1 MKQRALKGRAGRP
14 GFTLAEVMVAMVLT
28 SLVVLGSWRF
38 FGSAANS
45 MSVFSGMAIVDERLA
60 LAADLLSSDARR
72 AGMYGTPYS
81 LNDPMV
87 CPKPDPELRAVIVQD
102 GASIPAYSWGDN
114 DPLLMNP
121 DICIFQ
127 APATDTIYNP
137 VGIAGD
143 TITIAHDPL
152 LFPDEEFFDDLFT
165 NRTLRISAPGGFSQ
179 FVVVTDPDWGDDT
192 DPVRLLE
199 VTPNPTMLVANGFCG
214 VEGVG
219 GPDHEI
225 TVLTNIRY
233 QLIED
238 PEDAERI
245 LLIREQLEPDL
256 TTIRPGTRLVVAENI
271 VDLQCWGDEDQGG
284 GLLGPDFAD
293 DDALGD
299 FDGTGDV
306 RPNSADTEQLR
317 VLHWQ
322 ISARTDREF
331 NSHNHI
337 PRSSDTDLLS
347 TFDVDGEADTAALVI
362 TSSQRVE
369 LSNFVIRRL
378 Q

>member
-1 MKQRALKGRAGRP
+1 MNVRGLKARAGRP
-14 GFTLAEVMVAMVLT
+14 GFTLAEVMIAMVLT
-28 SLVVLGSWRF
+28 SMVVLGSWRF

-72 AGMYGTPYS
+72 AGMFGTPQS
-81 LNDPMV
+81 DNDPMV
-87 CPKPDPELRAVIVQD
+87 CPKPADELRAVIVQD
-102 GASIPAYSWGDN
+102 DASLPVYSWGAN
-114 DPLLMNP
+114 AFVDP
-121 DICIFQ
+121 DVCIFQ
-127 APATDTIYNP
+127 APATTTIFNP
-137 VGIAGD
+137 VSIAGD
-143 TITIAHDPL
+143 TITLPADPIEL
-152 LFPDEEFFDDLFT
+152 PNEAFFDDLFT
-165 NRTLRISAPGGFSQ
+165 DRTLRISTPGGFSQ
-179 FVVVTDPDWGDDT
+179 FVVVSDPKWGDDADNT
-192 DPVRLLE
+192 RELE
-199 VTPNPTMLVANGFCG
+199 VTPNPTMLQDNGFCG
-214 VEGVG
+214 VEGIG

-238 PEDAERI
+238 PDDAERI
-245 LLIREQLEPDL
+245 LLVREELDPTL
-256 TTIRPGTRLVVAENI
+256 TTIKAGTRLVVAENI

-299 FDGTGDV
+299 FTGTA
-306 RPNSADTEQLR
+306 ADIGATSNTTEQLR

-331 NSHNHI
+331 NSHRHI
-337 PRSSDTDLLS
+337 PRTSASDLLS
-347 TFDVDGEADTAALVI
+347 TFDVDGDAETAALVI
-362 TSSQRVE
+362 TSGQRVE
-369 LSNFVIRRL
+369 LSNLVIRRL